1 MSKSV
6 LVMETPEWCADCS
19 LLVGCTEANPKC
31 NAVNKPIDYIDKRPD
46 WCPLRPL
53 PEKRDAKITGADWN
67 CGYNDGWNACVDEII
82 IHSKSPEEIIKYYE
96 NKNIQIKRKAAQEAQ
111 TSALTTPLEKPL
123 SNAMFNGIPWKI
135 V

>member
-46 WCPLRPL
+46 WCPLKPL
-53 PEKRDAKITGADWN
+53 PEKRGMQRPTDYEYGKMH
-67 CGYNDGWNACVDEII
+67 GWNAYIDEITG
-82 IHSKSPEEIIKYYE
+82 EG
-96 NKNIQIKRKAAQEAQ
+96 R
-111 TSALTTPLEKPL
+111 
-123 SNAMFNGIPWKI
+123 
-135 V
+135 